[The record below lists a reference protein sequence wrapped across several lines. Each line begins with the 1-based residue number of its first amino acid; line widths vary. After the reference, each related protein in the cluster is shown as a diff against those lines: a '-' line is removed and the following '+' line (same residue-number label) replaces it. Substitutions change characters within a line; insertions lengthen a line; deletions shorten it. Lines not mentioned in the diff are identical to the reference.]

1 MNKPNIKKCKSNNDL
16 VIVAI
21 GSSAGGLEALSKLLI
36 NLPDEMQNV
45 AFVIAQ
51 HLSPTYKSHLVDLL
65 SKKTSIRV
73 LPVSDGTTVKPGYI
87 YVTPRDR
94 EVTLKKDTFVL
105 AQQSVSRGPKPSI
118 DHLFRSLASG
128 RDMNIIAIVLS
139 GSSDDGAEGIRAIKQ
154 AEGYTIAQE
163 PQTAKYER
171 MPIAAIDSGFVDY
184 VLSPEDMGGQIKEMA
199 EDLLSLDNHLVKS
212 VAKNEVLDEIFE
224 MLSKRTQTSFENYKP
239 STIYRRLHKRLAK
252 LNVHSFKEYLALV
265 KNEPSEMDA
274 LFDTILI
281 GVTAFFRDK
290 ESFEQLEKQLEKLV
304 ASKAKGESIRIWI
317 PGCATGEEPYSIAII
332 LHRLLKDHI
341 SRYSIQVFA
350 TDIDEKGLAAGR
362 KGVYSEEA
370 LKEVDPAIV
379 HNYFTKNGSEYA
391 VNKSVR
397 SLVLFSK
404 HDVTVHPPFL
414 RLDLISCR
422 NLFIYFGSG
431 LQKQIIPIFHYALND
446 DGYLFLGKAE
456 TVGTLIDLFAV
467 VDARHKLYKRKKGS
481 RVNTL
486 HFGNFKPQR
495 FGKCKA
501 PSQTRD
507 TSLAGMVKDTLY
519 KAYPHP
525 YVVINEDHNI
535 LKTKGDIHHFLRLP
549 EGGVDTN
556 IFRMAH
562 DSLQIDLRTIVSK
575 AAKEKTFAASKVREV
590 AMDGHIWNV
599 RLTAQPVVDGHLD
612 KKLYLVSFE
621 KHQAEKKRKQTPMSD
636 GAHEQVVNLEQELS
650 ATKENMQRYIED
662 LETANEELQSLNEEM
677 QSTGE
682 ELHTSNEEL
691 ESTNEELQ
699 SSYDEIQHGYE
710 DLHSSNRAL
719 EKKEAQ
725 LRESESNTKAL
736 LNNTLQSFVLI
747 DRQYKIIT
755 FNETARNSY
764 KKMLGKEMKSGKSFI
779 DFITAGNTET
789 FRNDLD
795 KVFEGETVSGIQ
807 NITGKKG
814 KTYWFRYNYT
824 PVSHKN
830 KKEV

>member
-1 MNKPNIKKCKSNNDL
+1 MNKPKSKSNNDL

-21 GSSAGGLEALSKLLI
+21 GSSAGGLDALSKLLS
-36 NLPDEMQNV
+36 NLPEEMQNV

-51 HLSPTYKSHLVDLL
+51 YHSPTHESHLVDLL
-65 SKKTSIRV
+65 SKKTSIPV
-73 LPVSDGTTVKPGYI
+73 LPVSDGTAIMPGHI

-94 EVTLKKDTFVL
+94 EVTLEKDTFVL
-105 AQQSVSRGPKPSI
+105 AQQSASSGPKPSI
-118 DHLFRSLASG
+118 DHLFRSLAAG
-128 RDMNIIAIVLS
+128 RDINIIGIVLS
-139 GSSDDGAEGIRAIKQ
+139 GSSEDGAEGIRAIKQ
-154 AEGYTIAQE
+154 ADGYTIAQE
-163 PQTAKYER
+163 PQTAEYDR
-171 MPIAAIDSGFVDY
+171 MPIAVIDSGFVDY
-184 VLSPEDMGGQIKEMA
+184 VLTPEEMGEQINEMA
-199 EDLLSLDNHLVKS
+199 DDLLRLNNHLVKN

-224 MLSKRTQTSFENYKP
+224 LLSKRTQTSFENYKP

-252 LNVHSFKEYLALV
+252 LNVHSFEEYLALV
-265 KNEPSEMDA
+265 KKKPSEMDA

-281 GVTAFFRDK
+281 GVTAFFRDR
-290 ESFEQLEKQLEKLV
+290 ESFEQLEKQLKKLIT
-304 ASKAKGESIRIWI
+304 SKAKGDSIRVWV
-317 PGCATGEEPYSIAII
+317 PGCSSGEEAYSIAII
-332 LHRLLKDHI
+332 LHRLLKGNI
-341 SRYSIQVFA
+341 SRYNIQIFA
-350 TDIDEKGLAAGR
+350 TDIDERGLAAGR
-362 KGVYSEEA
+362 RGVYSEEA

-379 HNYFTKNGSEYA
+379 HNYFTKKGSEYA

-422 NLFIYFGSG
+422 NLFIYFGNG
-431 LQKQIIPIFHYALND
+431 LQKQILPIFHYALNA
-446 DGYLFLGKAE
+446 DGYLFMGKAE
-456 TVGTLIDLFAV
+456 TVGTFTDLFAV
-467 VDARHKLYKRKKGS
+467 VDARHKLYKRKKGN
-481 RVNTL
+481 RVNAL
-486 HFGNFKPQR
+486 RFGNFKPHR
-495 FGKCKA
+495 FGKFKA
-501 PSQTRD
+501 PGETKD
-507 TSLAGMVKDTLY
+507 TSITGMVKDTLY

-535 LKTKGDIHHFLRLP
+535 LKTKGDVHHFLRLP
-549 EGGVDTN
+549 EGDMNTN
-556 IFRMAH
+556 IFRMTH
-562 DSLQIDLRTIVSK
+562 DSLQIDLRTIVSEV
-575 AAKEKTFAASKVREV
+575 AKEKTFAASKVREV
-590 AMDGHIWNV
+590 VMDGQTWNV
-599 RLTAQPVVDGHLD
+599 RLTAQPIVDGRMD

-621 KHQAEKKRKQTPMSD
+621 KQQPEVKTVHKNPVSD
-636 GAHEQVVNLEQELS
+636 GAHERVVELEQELS

-699 SSYDEIQHGYE
+699 SSYDEIQRGYE
-710 DLHSSNRAL
+710 DLRSSNRAL

-764 KKMLGKEMKSGKSFI
+764 KKMLGKEIKPAKSFI
-779 DFITAGNTET
+779 DFITAENAET

-795 KVFEGETVSGIQ
+795 KVFEG
-807 NITGKKG
+807 
-814 KTYWFRYNYT
+814 
-824 PVSHKN
+824 
-830 KKEV
+830 